1 MKMTVLRAFYFG
13 HRVVVEGEEIE
24 TSELHGRELIQKGY
38 AGEIPD
44 NILTETEPETE
55 PEPEPEKPAAP
66 ESKRGAKGK

>member
-13 HRVVVEGEEIE
+13 HRVVVEGAEIE
-24 TSELHGRELIQKGY
+24 TTELHGRELIQKGY

-44 NILTETEPETE
+44 NILPEPE

>member
-1 MKMTVLRAFYFG
+1 MMKMTVLRAFYFG

-24 TSELHGRELIQKGY
+24 TTELHGRELIQKGY

-44 NILTETEPETE
+44 NIL

>member
-1 MKMTVLRAFYFG
+1 MMKMTVLRAFYFG

-24 TSELHGRELIQKGY
+24 TTELHGRELIQKGY

-44 NILTETEPETE
+44 NILPE